1 VDKLEELRA
10 HLLTLLNQ
18 TPIDFGKVLELSTNL
33 SRLDPDFVRFSVD
46 AGHISRLGR
55 ELVGRKETAVSEL
68 VKNAYDADATY
79 AKLQFINASSP
90 NGRLIVND
98 DGLGMDRNQL
108 IDGFM
113 RISTTDKIHNP
124 VSLHYERQRAGRK
137 GIGRF
142 ASQRIGTKLTLVTQT
157 KDDTNALRMVI
168 DWDEFEQDKDLSS
181 FAGRVE
187 IVPKEREQGTTLII
201 ENLRDTWTD
210 TEIKRVYGYITDLIQ
225 PYPLSKESK
234 KKKNDPGFKAT
245 FCRISGN
252 SEWIVA
258 DEKVMILNY
267 AVATIEADVDHDG
280 YGHWSFK
287 STRLNLKEE
296 SNPINPSDKENGDQP
311 YPRLRNIKLKVHYF
325 IQLSE
330 FIPSQLLVSVRET
343 LRVKGGI
350 RVYRNGFRVLPYGEM
365 FNDWLRLD
373 ASTRAREILPAHA
386 NNSFIG
392 FVELKDLWG
401 GDFDETSGREGL
413 IENDVFN
420 ELVDFVSRSLKSA
433 VLRIAAVREKK
444 QTAHQR
450 TWEPK
455 KATTP
460 TEKLRETAQNLEI
473 MAAKAGLPSE
483 EVKTTKQAARE
494 LFAIAVEQEKQTENL
509 LEEIAMLRILSSL
522 GLTIGQFVHESKNM
536 INVVSSD
543 LSLIKAALQNDN
555 PTRFVNR
562 MSDNLAILYS
572 YTGYFDKAV
581 SDNVIRDR
589 RLLEI
594 RDVVSAFVNVTK
606 PIASGYGI
614 SILEPEI
621 IGYDLFTKPLHP
633 SELSSIL
640 FNLFTNAKK
649 AIKKA
654 NIRDGKIMIRAGRE
668 NDYIYLEFTDN
679 GIGIPIENR
688 EKIFDAFFTTSNLP
702 GPAADDQE
710 ELIGTGLGLKIVKD
724 IVTASN
730 GDIKL
735 INPPSDYKT
744 CFKITLPA
752 ASEEEIKEYE
762 D

>member
-1 VDKLEELRA
+1 MDKLEDLRTQ
-10 HLLTLLNQ
+10 LLSALNQ
-18 TPIDFGKVLELSTNL
+18 MPIDFGKVLELSTNL

-79 AKLQFINASSP
+79 ADLQFINSSSP
-90 NGRLIVND
+90 NGRLIVTD

-124 VSLHYERQRAGRK
+124 VSFLFKRQRAGRK

-142 ASQRIGTKLTLVTQT
+142 AAQRIGEKLTLITQT
-157 KDDTNALRMVI
+157 KVDMDALQIVI
-168 DWDEFEQDKDLSS
+168 DWNELEQDKDLSS
-181 FAGRVE
+181 FAGHVE
-187 IVPKEREQGTTLII
+187 IVPKERDKGTTLII

-210 TEIKRVYGYITDLIQ
+210 TEIKRVYGYITSLIQ
-225 PYPLSKESK
+225 PYPLSKESEEK
-234 KKKNDPGFKAT
+234 KTDPGFKAT
-245 FCRISGN
+245 FCRVSGK
-252 SEWIVA
+252 SRWIVA
-258 DEKVMILNY
+258 DEKAMILNY
-267 AVATIEADVDHDG
+267 AVATIEADIDNDG
-280 YGHWSFK
+280 FGHWSFK

-296 SNPINPSDKENGDQP
+296 NNPINPSDKDNGDQP
-311 YPRLRNIKLKVHYF
+311 YPRLRNIKLTAHYF

-330 FIPSQLLVSVRET
+330 FIPSQLLASVRET

-401 GDFDETSGREGL
+401 NDFDETSSREGL

-433 VLRIAAVREKK
+433 VLRIAAAREKK

-450 TWEPK
+450 IWEPK

-460 TEKLRETAQNLEI
+460 TEKLRETAQNLEKLDI
-473 MAAKAGLPSE
+473 KAGLPSE
-483 EVKTTKQAARE
+483 EVYSRKQIARA
-494 LFAIAVEQEKQTENL
+494 LHAIANEQELLTENL

-543 LSLIKAALQNDN
+543 LSSIKSGLQNDN
-555 PTRFVNR
+555 QIDLVDR
-562 MSDNLAILYS
+562 MTGNLAILS
-572 YTGYFDKAV
+572 AYTGYFDKAV
-581 SDNVIRDR
+581 SDNVVRDR

-594 RDVVSAFVNVTK
+594 RDIISAFFDVTK
-606 PIASGYGI
+606 PIAYEYGI

-621 IGYDLFTKPLHP
+621 VGYDLFTTPLHP

-654 NIRDGKIMIRAGRE
+654 NNVDGKIFIRAGRE
-668 NDYIYLEFTDN
+668 NNYIYLEFADN
-679 GIGIPIENR
+679 GIGIPLENR
-688 EKIFDAFFTTSNLP
+688 ERIFDAFFTTSNLP

-724 IVTASN
+724 IITSAN
-730 GDIKL
+730 GQIRL
-735 INPPSDYKT
+735 IDPPDQYKT

-752 ASEEEIKEYE
+752 ASEEEIRAHE